1 MIKVIVVK
9 ENDLIKS
16 IKISGH
22 ALYDDYGKDIVC
34 SAVSSI
40 ITTSINSI
48 LALDNEGI
56 KYKSNKGN
64 VEITDIKNTKEVT
77 TLIEVMLKLL
87 NELKEDYPDN
97 IKISKED

>member
-1 MIKVIVVK
+1 MIKVKVTK
-9 ENDLIKS
+9 EKDLIKS
-16 IKISGH
+16 ISISGH

-48 LALDNEGI
+48 LALDEKGI
-56 KYKSNKGN
+56 KYSSREGN
-64 VEITDIKNTKEVT
+64 VTITDIKNTKETT
-77 TLIEVMLKLL
+77 TLIEVMLSLL
-87 NELKEDYPDN
+87 DDLEKDYPDN

>member
-1 MIKVIVVK
+1 MIKVKVTK
-9 ENDLIKS
+9 EKDSIKS
-16 IKISGH
+16 ISINGH

-48 LALDNEGI
+48 LALDEKGI
-56 KYKSNKGN
+56 KYSSEKGD
-64 VEITDIKNTKEVT
+64 VKITDIKNTKETT
-77 TLIEVMLKLL
+77 TLIEVMLNLL
-87 NELKEDYPDN
+87 NDLRENYPDN